1 MTDTSAPVRARPA
14 AVALRSWRSVAALAA
29 IAGGGVLIIGCL
41 LPWASAFAGLVSY
54 AGISGTNG
62 RILAAIGTVIVIAG
76 VAHLIRGRE
85 WSRWAAG
92 LAGFGGLFYSGW
104 LLIRLTATLRTLG
117 SDSMVV
123 LRGGPGLWVAAAGSV
138 AAFATLFL
146 PSSDQRTLRAAT
158 EGGGTFRAWAAD
170 NVSAGPRRWL
180 QLGLGLV
187 WLLDAALQFQPFMFG
202 RGFVTQIVD
211 PTALGSPAVIAH
223 SVTGTG
229 SVILAHAAL
238 FNGAFAVIQLAIA
251 LGLFWRRTT
260 RAALTGAIIWGL
272 AVWWLGESFGML
284 FSGMAN
290 PLTGAPGA
298 ALLYVLLAVLAWPH
312 AAAAGRLTRGV
323 TGRESVADTSLLG
336 RRWARAIWVIGWGGL
351 AALMLQPQVRAAG
364 TLRDAVGGMAAGH
377 SWLAGADRSVAGL
390 LGGGGFVP
398 ALVFAVLFAVI
409 AIGILVPAAARPVL
423 VLAAVLA
430 VAIWVIGE
438 NFGGLAS
445 GSATDPNTGPLLL
458 LLIAAFW
465 PRRSA
470 DPEVAGPEFT
480 GTTAEVEG
488 ESRPQRQV
496 AALAVQVPAGAA
508 GAPDGLR

>member
-1 MTDTSAPVRARPA
+1 MTDTSAPVRGRPA
-14 AVALRSWRSVAALAA
+14 AAALRSWRSVAALAA
-29 IAGGGVLIIGCL
+29 IAGGAVVIVGCL

-76 VAHLIRGRE
+76 VAHLARGRE
-85 WSRWAAG
+85 WSRWTAG

-123 LRGGPGLWVAAAGSV
+123 LRGGPGLWVAAAGSL

-158 EGGGTFRAWAAD
+158 EGGGGFRAWAAD
-170 NVSAGPRRWL
+170 SASAGPRRWL
-180 QLGLGLV
+180 QLGLGVV

-211 PTALGSPAVIAH
+211 PSAMGSPAVIAH

-238 FNGAFAVIQLAIA
+238 FNGAFAVVQLAIA

-260 RAALTGAIIWGL
+260 RAALTGTIVWGL

-312 AAAAGRLTRGV
+312 AAASGRLGWAS
-323 TGRESVADTSLLG
+323 GRASVADTSLPG
-336 RRWARAIWVIGWGGL
+336 RRWARAIWVIVWGGL

-377 SWLAGADRSVAGL
+377 SWLAGADRTVAGL
-390 LGGGGFVP
+390 LGAGGLVP
-398 ALVFAVLFAVI
+398 ALVFAVVFAVI
-409 AIGILVPAAARPVL
+409 AIGIFVPGAARPVL

-470 DPEVAGPEFT
+470 DPEVAGPEFA
-480 GTTAEVEG
+480 GAAPEVEG
-488 ESRPQRQV
+488 ESRPERQV
-496 AALAVQVPAGAA
+496 AALAVQVPAGAT